1 MSRRPI
7 ALLASAATLAAVALA
22 ALPAQGA
29 EPDPNT
35 PYAYYGA
42 AGGTYVRVLG
52 STVISDPTAASSI
65 SGTTYPNQ
73 QSNNVAS
80 AEVGTLVR
88 AGAVTSSVDVT
99 KVGTTVTETAKAQT
113 ANVSLLN
120 GLIKV
125 NALKTVTHATRTGTV
140 LAGDSDTE
148 LVGVAIKG
156 KNIPLDVDNNFGVD
170 IAGIA
175 SIILNEKK
183 VEVVGGKITVTGSA
197 LKVKLLKAYEGSPIG
212 TTITVNPTTAS
223 LSPSQSTA
231 TPVGGFAY
239 GTYAKVNVGTSIKV
253 ISGTS
258 ALAATPQ
265 GSTFGYDIY
274 NRTAQLNVPLVLQV
288 GAIQSVA
295 NSISGASTADVTHSN
310 ETAGVNVLNGLIRAD
325 AIKVSARS
333 QKFSPGV
340 RTNTAKT
347 ELVNLIIGG
356 KKIALD
362 PAVNTT
368 TTIPK
373 IVKVVIN
380 EQTIDAWS
388 SKVVGLHVT
397 LLSPRSGLTTGA
409 EIYVAV
415 AASVTY

>member
-1 MSRRPI
+1 MSRRPF

-73 QSNNVAS
+73 QSNTAAS

-310 ETAGVNVLNGLIRAD
+310 EIAGVNVLNGLIRAD

-340 RTNTAKT
+340 RTNTAKA

-362 PAVNTT
+362 PAANTT
-368 TTIPK
+368 ITIPK